1 MRSGAALLGL
11 ELALR
16 SARDR
21 LEPHLQLAIP
31 PLSRALAPISPAARE
46 LGLVG
51 GDLEVARYVG
61 RAAGLAANL
70 VGGSG
75 EGQGRIGVGLGVGV
89 RVKG

>member
-21 LEPHLQLAIP
+21 LEPHLQLA
-31 PLSRALAPISPAARE
+31 ISPAARE